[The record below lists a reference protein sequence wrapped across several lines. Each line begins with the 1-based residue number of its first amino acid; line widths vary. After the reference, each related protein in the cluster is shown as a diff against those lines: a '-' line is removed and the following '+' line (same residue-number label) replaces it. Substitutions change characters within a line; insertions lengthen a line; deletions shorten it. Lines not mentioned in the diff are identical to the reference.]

1 MVSIFQDLGE
11 KQVDAIENIRTVLW
25 ISDVHNAG
33 FLFFSFGAGDDE
45 QTPRSSHD
53 KSPKPV
59 VSNLDNLVNSGPM
72 EETCELLS
80 EASMEVPV
88 IYETNNS
95 AAAGGS
101 QGSCT
106 MHCEELSHELSQLN
120 PEDSL
125 VGQTK
130 TTVEKQQGRKLSSKY
145 NRKSR
150 GKR

>member
-1 MVSIFQDLGE
+1 M
-11 KQVDAIENIRTVLW
+11 
-25 ISDVHNAG
+25 HNAG

-45 QTPRSSHD
+45 QTLRSSHD
-53 KSPKPV
+53 TSPKPV
-59 VSNLDNLVNSGPM
+59 GSNLDNLVNIVPM

-88 IYETNNS
+88 IYETNSS

-106 MHCEELSHELSQLN
+106 MQCEELSHEPSQPNL
-120 PEDSL
+120 EDSL
-125 VGQTK
+125 VGK
-130 TTVEKQQGRKLSSKY
+130 TSPTVEKQQGRKLSSRY